1 MRFTFFRCR
10 ISNAAVFRSSELNQ
24 TTLYFFCGK
33 MGAGKSTHAR
43 RLAEAEK
50 AVLIS
55 EDEWLEMLYPEQI
68 KTLDDYLHYSARL
81 RPVVGRHVKNLLMTG
96 TTVVLDFPANTI
108 RQRAWFKCLYE
119 DSGAEGKL
127 LYLKVSDAICLE
139 RLRKRRAEQ
148 PDRQRFDNE
157 QFFQQVTQ
165 YFREPAPSEGFNVEM
180 C

>member
-1 MRFTFFRCR
+1 M
-10 ISNAAVFRSSELNQ
+10 SQ

-33 MGAGKSTHAR
+33 MSAGKPTRAR

-50 AVLIS
+50 AVLFS

-68 KTLDDYLHYSARL
+68 KTLDDYLQYSARL
-81 RPVVGRHVKNLLMTG
+81 RPVVGRHVKNLLTTG

-119 DSGAEGKL
+119 DSSAEGKL

-165 YFREPAPSEGFNVEM
+165 YFREPAPSEGFNIEM

>member
-1 MRFTFFRCR
+1 M
-10 ISNAAVFRSSELNQ
+10 SQ

-33 MGAGKSTHAR
+33 MGAGKSTRAR

-68 KTLDDYLHYSARL
+68 RTLDDYLHYSARL
-81 RPVVGRHVKNLLMTG
+81 RPVVGMHVKNLLRKG
-96 TTVVLDFPANTI
+96 VTVVLDFPANTA

-119 DSGAEGKL
+119 DSGVEGKL
-127 LYLKVSDAICLE
+127 LYLKVSDAICLK
-139 RLRKRRAEQ
+139 RLRKLRAEQ
-148 PDRQRFDNE
+148 PDRQPFDNE
-157 QFFQQVTQ
+157 QLFQQVTQ
-165 YFREPAPSEGFNVEM
+165 YFREPAPSEGFNIKM